1 MFPARALGAMSHC
14 KEPASMFSGFG
25 HRAIEAFLRR
35 STSAGEGVARRKDD
49 RGALPAPL
57 TPRVMPRRD
66 VPVVLPPGAFDPAGK
81 LAARVPP
88 QAHRA
93 PYLEDIDDSW
103 P

>member
-1 MFPARALGAMSHC
+1 MFR
-14 KEPASMFSGFG
+14 GFG

-35 STSAGEGVARRKDD
+35 TSASEGAAGPSDD
-49 RGALPAPL
+49 RGALPARL

-66 VPVVLPPGAFDPAGK
+66 VPVIMSPGSFGSAGK
-81 LAARVPP
+81 LAVRVPP